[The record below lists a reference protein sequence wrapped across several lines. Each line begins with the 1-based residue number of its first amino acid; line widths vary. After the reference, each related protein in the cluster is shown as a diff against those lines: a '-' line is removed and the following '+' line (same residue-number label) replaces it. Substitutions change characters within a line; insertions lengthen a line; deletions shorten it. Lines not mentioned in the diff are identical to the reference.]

1 MLVSML
7 SQKNFALQELKLRK
21 KKPVIGIIALFC
33 YESLGIRNL
42 GSTLRSEGFDC
53 VEIFYEDLKRNY
65 FRYPKPHEL
74 KNLIDL
80 LRESEVDFVGLSV
93 TSSYR
98 KLAKILTEVIHN
110 ELGVPVICGSIDP
123 TSCPDE
129 TMEYADAACVGDGE
143 VAIVKLMKALE
154 NGEDITK
161 IQGIWLR
168 SPDGEIIK
176 NGMTDW
182 VDINTLPIIH
192 YDAPGKYHIR
202 GGEVFKGDP
211 ILNDTSLSMV
221 GSRGCP
227 HACNFCMN
235 SFFPKANSKYIRL
248 GNVDRIISEIKAA
261 QKIMD
266 VRRVK
271 FYDELFATNK
281 KWTEEFVEKYGKQV
295 GIPFDA
301 FLHPHHINDN
311 LVSRLVS
318 AGFTTVDMGIQSG
331 SERVSNGIYNRRLPN
346 EKVLQATQILNRN
359 GVNCNYDLII
369 DNPLETSDDKRKNFE
384 FMLQVPRPYS
394 LIVVSLTHMPKTPLT
409 KQLIEEGYIKT
420 EDVEGYADNS
430 LFQWE
435 VSLTYKRSAEDRFW
449 LALISL
455 LTKNFVPKP
464 FIKLLSKI
472 WILKKFP
479 APLVAF
485 AWVMNFIK
493 LGLIVIKR
501 LRAGTTTLQE
511 IRRFANLRDLMVK

>member
-1 MLVSML
+1 MSH
-7 SQKNFALQELKLRK
+7 KNAPSFLELNLHG
-21 KKPVIGIIALFC
+21 KKPVIGLMALFC

-42 GSTLRSEGFDC
+42 GATFRNAGYEC
-53 VEIFYEDLKRNY
+53 VELFYEDLKRNY

-74 KNLIDL
+74 KNVINLF
-80 LRESEVDFVGLSV
+80 REHKVDFVGLSV

-98 KLAKILTEVIHN
+98 KLAKLIAPVIRE

-143 VAIVKLMKALE
+143 KALLSFMKGLE
-154 NGEDITK
+154 EGSDITG
-161 IQGIWLR
+161 IQGLWLKK
-168 SPDGEIIK
+168 PDGGIIK
-176 NGMTDW
+176 NGMTEW
-182 VDINTLPIIH
+182 VDINDLPIIH
-192 YDAPGKYHIR
+192 YDAPGKYHTR
-202 GGEVFKGDP
+202 GGEVIKGDP

-248 GNVDRIISEIKAA
+248 GNIDRIISEIKAA

-281 KWTEEFVEKYGKQV
+281 KWTEEFVEKYGRQV
-295 GIPFDA
+295 GVPFDA

-311 LVSRLVS
+311 LVAKLVS
-318 AGFTTVDMGIQSG
+318 AGMYTVDMGIQSG
-331 SERVSNGIYNRRLPN
+331 SERVSNDLYGRRLSN
-346 EKVLQATQILNRN
+346 EKVLNATRILTRH
-359 GVNCNYDLII
+359 GVNSNYDLII
-369 DNPLETSDDKRKNFE
+369 DNPLETSEDKRKNFE

-409 KQLIEEGYIKT
+409 KQLLEEGYIKT

-455 LTKNFVPKP
+455 LTKDFVPKP
-464 FIKLLSKI
+464 FIKLLSKS
-472 WILKKFP
+472 WLLKKFP
-479 APLVAF
+479 APLVGF

-493 LGLIVIKR
+493 LGFIVLKR